1 MIKNLHRIEWFVGLV
16 LLQVL
21 ILNQMHVNG
30 YATPFFYIY
39 FILKFNS
46 KISRNSLMLWAFALG
61 LTVDI
66 FSNTP
71 GMNAA
76 ACVCMAFLRTP
87 LLRLVTLR
95 DVDDAFRPGI
105 KTLGVAVFFRYT
117 LLTCGLF
124 CSILL
129 LIDTFSFFNLL
140 VLFFKVLTST
150 LATIL
155 CVFCAELIG
164 RRNSEKRF

>member
-1 MIKNLHRIEWFVGLV
+1 MIKGLRRMKWFLGLV
-16 LLQVL
+16 FLQVL
-21 ILNQMHVNG
+21 VLNQMHISG

-46 KISRNSLMLWAFALG
+46 SVSRNTLMLWAFALG
-61 LTVDI
+61 LTVDV

-76 ACVCMAFLRTP
+76 VCTCLAFFRGS

-95 DVDDAFRPGI
+95 DMDDAFRPGI
-105 KTLGVAVFFRYT
+105 KTLGVAVFFRYS

-124 CSILL
+124 CSLLL
-129 LIDTFSFFNLL
+129 LIDTFSFFNLP
-140 VLFFKVLTST
+140 VLLLKILTST
-150 LATIL
+150 ATSII
-155 CVFCAELIG
+155 CVFCAELMG
-164 RRNSEKRF
+164 GKKS